1 MKKIFRGQVILSAVY
16 TVTAIV
22 VFLYTLVFM
31 TEYNDLFGLKMP
43 QNKQIAQFY
52 EVILQGFNRQIL
64 VWAIVGIIGILMI
77 VLLEIRTAVPDRF
90 AAAVMTVYM
99 GCCCFGAVNAIRN
112 ILAIWAYYKG
122 LDFQYLYADGITGY
136 ELKFTTFQVGIGI
149 YSVQIIVCVA
159 FAAVL
164 LLIPAAVG
172 AVATPINYDI
182 LSYLPQELDS
192 RVGQLLLETDY
203 HLASTNMITV
213 EGMPTNELLAMKAE
227 IDEVPDVLNTFWLSD
242 VLDPAV
248 PVEMLPADLQ
258 QFLFGKN
265 DSTILIVQLGGS
277 SVSEETMGAVAQI
290 KKILRKNCF
299 FGGISV
305 ILSDTK
311 ELVMGEM
318 PLYVLC
324 AVAGCLLVLFL
335 SLESWLTPFLFML
348 GLLFPLVYNFGTN
361 IFLGQVCFITE
372 ALAAVLQLGVTMDFS
387 IFLLHRY
394 EEEKASCASNE
405 EAMENA
411 ICKTMSSIAASS
423 LTTIAGFLAL
433 CAMQLTLGADLGV
446 VMAKGVA
453 LGVLCTIVI
462 LPSLI
467 LFFDRWVEKY
477 RHRTFMPRLTHLSHF
492 VSKHPVPVVAV
503 FLLLM
508 IPFGL
513 AQSRTDIYYNIFA
526 ALPQD
531 MPGIVGTN
539 KLGEDFGMMTNHF
552 ILVREELTASQV
564 SGLCDEIKGVDGI
577 TQVVSLDSIAG
588 PGFETE
594 LLPDELMNIVQN
606 GGYKLILAN
615 GCYKSGSDALNAQ
628 VDELVRLVK
637 TADPEGLVTGEGA
650 MMKDLVEIA
659 DEDFK
664 NVNIWSI
671 AAVLVIIALSFR
683 SLSVPVLLVAS
694 IEAAIAI
701 NMGIPYFIDDSLP
714 FIASIVIGTIQLGA
728 TVDYSILMTTRYREE
743 RLALR
748 SPKAAAQQALEH
760 CSQSILTSGL
770 TFFAATFGVAAI
782 SKVELLES
790 ICMLISRGALISM
803 AVILLVLPAALMLL
817 DGLICRTTYHWL
829 TAPNAAKE

>member
-1 MKKIFRGQVILSAVY
+1 MKKLAR
-16 TVTAIV
+16 AIV
-22 VFLYTLVFM
+22 RMRRL
-31 TEYNDLFGLKMP
+31 
-43 QNKQIAQFY
+43 
-52 EVILQGFNRQIL
+52 ILI
-64 VWAIVGIIGILMI
+64 
-77 VLLEIRTAVPDRF
+77 
-90 AAAVMTVYM
+90 
-99 GCCCFGAVNAIRN
+99 
-112 ILAIWAYYKG
+112 
-122 LDFQYLYADGITGY
+122 
-136 ELKFTTFQVGIGI
+136 
-149 YSVQIIVCVA
+149 
-159 FAAVL
+159 AAVL

-361 IFLGQVCFITE
+361 IL
-372 ALAAVLQLGVTMDFS
+372 LAAVLQLGVTMDFS

-394 EEEKASCASNE
+394 EEEKASCVSNE

-477 RHRTFMPRLTHLSHF
+477 RHRTFMPRLTHLSNF